1 MNIIIVSEGAI
12 DRDGNPIT
20 ADAVKKV
27 SLILKRDVDIVT
39 DKIQVVVDKL
49 KQDTRV
55 TVLGHVQVYFERECM
70 LFLSKLYLERRGP
83 LGV

>member
-1 MNIIIVSEGAI
+1 MKG
-12 DRDGNPIT
+12 
-20 ADAVKKV
+20 
-27 SLILKRDVDIVT
+27 DVNIVT

-55 TVLGHVQVYFERECM
+55 TVLGHVQVYFERECI

>member
-1 MNIIIVSEGAI
+1 M
-12 DRDGNPIT
+12 
-20 ADAVKKV
+20 
-27 SLILKRDVDIVT
+27 KRDVNIVT

-55 TVLGHVQVYFERECM
+55 TVLGHVQVSFGRECM
-70 LFLSKLYLERRGP
+70 LFLFKLYLERRGP